1 MDNPLFKGDLH
12 IPRTKPFSN
21 DTWEIG
27 TNLDSGVEVSERE
40 PMIFPAPC
48 RIVGLYPSIIPND
61 SSGLVVPTVDDIMVL
76 LDFNQQRRYT
86 ANVGQ
91 STQALRGSGF
101 VTLGAMN
108 TLIRDLDIV
117 VDNPRP
123 QAGFQFR
130 WKRYIQGTPIYRS
143 VVVSCAL
150 FVEIND
156 GGY

>member
-1 MDNPLFKGDLH
+1 MDTNVRFSGDLH
-12 IPRTKPFSN
+12 VPSTKPFSN

-27 TNLDSGVEVSERE
+27 TNLDSAVEVSERE
-40 PMIFPAPC
+40 PIIFPAPC
-48 RIVGLYPSIIPND
+48 RIVGLYPSITLND
-61 SSGLVVPTVDDIMVL
+61 ATGLIVPTADDILVL

-91 STQALRGSGF
+91 SSQALRGSGF
-101 VTLGAMN
+101 VTLGALN
-108 TLIRDLDIV
+108 TAIRDLDIV

-130 WKRYIQGTPIYRS
+130 WKRFVQGTPLYRS
-143 VVVSCAL
+143 VIVSVAL

-156 GGY
+156 